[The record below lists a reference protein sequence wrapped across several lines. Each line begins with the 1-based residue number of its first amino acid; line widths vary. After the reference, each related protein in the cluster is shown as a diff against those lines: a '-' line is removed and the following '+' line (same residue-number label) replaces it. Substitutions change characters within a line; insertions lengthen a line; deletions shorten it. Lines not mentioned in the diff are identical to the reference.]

1 MNIFV
6 ASAIVVLLQFLIY
19 TIFIHNPDDL
29 WQEELAYFSVE
40 GALITFAFLG
50 VIVHLHL
57 CDILD
62 GKISSRIFAFFCQ
75 FAAIILQPCWTAVLV
90 YLLLRL

>member
-6 ASAIVVLLQFLIY
+6 ASAIVVLWQFLIY
-19 TIFIHNPDDL
+19 VLFIHNLDDV

-40 GALITFAFLG
+40 GALIIIAFLG
-50 VIVHLHL
+50 VIAHLHL

-62 GKISSRIFAFFCQ
+62 GKISSRVFAFFCQ

-90 YLLLRL
+90 YLMLRL